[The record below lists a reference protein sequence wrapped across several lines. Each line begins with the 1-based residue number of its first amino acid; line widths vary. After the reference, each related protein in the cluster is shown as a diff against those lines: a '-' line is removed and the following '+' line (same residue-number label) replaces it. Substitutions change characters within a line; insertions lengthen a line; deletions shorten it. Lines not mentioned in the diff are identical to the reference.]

1 MNKVLGIAIGAGLV
15 YGMVRLLK
23 MQNVSD
29 VSTMKMVNPR
39 IHSINLGGLTFRTE
53 VEVNNP
59 SRDSIRITKPVVT
72 ITSKNKFLTQS
83 DAENKEIVIQ
93 PLAVT
98 KIDTIELKLSWSILA
113 GLIKNIVTKIPAVKA
128 VVKYNPLSLAAR
140 GGSLL
145 AMKLNMG
152 MMALMFFLVIIVDID
167 LNSFK

>member
-23 MQNVSD
+23 MQHVSD

-72 ITSKNKFLTQS
+72 LTSKNKFLTQS

-98 KIDTIELKLSWSILA
+98 KIDTIELELSWSILA
-113 GLIKNIVTKIPAVKA
+113 GLIKNIVTKIPAVITAWKSGNKKNLVA
-128 VVKYNPLSLAAR
+128 QLGVPMEMYFTTYVNGLFYQSPSE
-140 GGSLL
+140 
-145 AMKLNMG
+145 KL
-152 MMALMFFLVIIVDID
+152 I
-167 LNSFK
+167 

>member
-59 SRDSIRITKPVVT
+59 SRDSIRIIKPVVT
-72 ITSKNKFLTQS
+72 LTSKNKFLTQS

-98 KIDTIELKLSWSILA
+98 KIDTIELELSWSILA
-113 GLIKNIVTKIPAVKA
+113 GLIKNIVTKIPAVITAWKSGNKKNLVA
-128 VVKYNPLSLAAR
+128 QLGVPMEMYFTTYVNGLFYQSPSE
-140 GGSLL
+140 
-145 AMKLNMG
+145 KL
-152 MMALMFFLVIIVDID
+152 I
-167 LNSFK
+167 

>member
-72 ITSKNKFLTQS
+72 LTSKNKFLTQS

-98 KIDTIELKLSWSILA
+98 KIDTIELELSWSILA
-113 GLIKNIVTKIPAVKA
+113 GLIKNIVTKIPAVITAWKSGNKKNL
-128 VVKYNPLSLAAR
+128 VTQLGVPMEMYFTTYVNGLFYQSPSE
-140 GGSLL
+140 
-145 AMKLNMG
+145 KL
-152 MMALMFFLVIIVDID
+152 I
-167 LNSFK
+167 

>member
-1 MNKVLGIAIGAGLV
+1 MNKVVGIAIGAGLV

-72 ITSKNKFLTQS
+72 LTSKNKFLTQS

-98 KIDTIELKLSWSILA
+98 KIDTIELELSWSILA
-113 GLIKNIVTKIPAVKA
+113 GLIKNIVTKIPAVITAWKSGNKKNLVA
-128 VVKYNPLSLAAR
+128 QLGVPMEMYFTTYVNGLFYQSA
-140 GGSLL
+140 SE
-145 AMKLNMG
+145 KL
-152 MMALMFFLVIIVDID
+152 I
-167 LNSFK
+167 

>member
-72 ITSKNKFLTQS
+72 LTSKNKFLTQS

-98 KIDTIELKLSWSILA
+98 KIDTIELELTWSILA
-113 GLIKNIVTKIPAVKA
+113 GLIKNIVTKIPAVITAWKSGNKKNLVA
-128 VVKYNPLSLAAR
+128 QLGVPMEMYFTTYVNGLFYQSPSE
-140 GGSLL
+140 
-145 AMKLNMG
+145 KL
-152 MMALMFFLVIIVDID
+152 I
-167 LNSFK
+167 

>member
-72 ITSKNKFLTQS
+72 LTSKNKFLTQS

-98 KIDTIELKLSWSILA
+98 KIDTIELELSWSILA
-113 GLIKNIVTKIPAVKA
+113 GLIKNIVTKIPAVITAWKSGNKKNLIA
-128 VVKYNPLSLAAR
+128 QLGVPMEMYFTTYVNGLFYQSPSE
-140 GGSLL
+140 
-145 AMKLNMG
+145 KL
-152 MMALMFFLVIIVDID
+152 I
-167 LNSFK
+167 

>member
-72 ITSKNKFLTQS
+72 LTSKNKFLTQS

-98 KIDTIELKLSWSILA
+98 KIDTIELELSWSILA
-113 GLIKNIVTKIPAVKA
+113 GLIKNIVTKIPAVITAWKSGNKKNLVA
-128 VVKYNPLSLAAR
+128 QLGVPMEMYFTTYVNGLFYQSPSE
-140 GGSLL
+140 
-145 AMKLNMG
+145 KL
-152 MMALMFFLVIIVDID
+152 I
-167 LNSFK
+167 

>member
-72 ITSKNKFLTQS
+72 LTSKNKFLTQS

-98 KIDTIELKLSWSILA
+98 KIDTIELELSWSILA
-113 GLIKNIVTKIPAVKA
+113 GLIKNIVTKIPAVITAWKSGNKKNLVA
-128 VVKYNPLSLAAR
+128 QLGMPMEMYFTTYVNGLFYQSPSE
-140 GGSLL
+140 
-145 AMKLNMG
+145 KL
-152 MMALMFFLVIIVDID
+152 I
-167 LNSFK
+167 

>member
-72 ITSKNKFLTQS
+72 LTSKNKFLTQS

-98 KIDTIELKLSWSILA
+98 KIDTIELELSWSILA
-113 GLIKNIVTKIPAVKA
+113 GLIKNIFTKIPAVITAWKSGNKKNLVA
-128 VVKYNPLSLAAR
+128 QLGVPMEMYFTTYVNGLFYQSPSE
-140 GGSLL
+140 
-145 AMKLNMG
+145 KL
-152 MMALMFFLVIIVDID
+152 I
-167 LNSFK
+167 

>member
-15 YGMVRLLK
+15 YGLVRLLK

-29 VSTMKMVNPR
+29 MSTMKMVNPR

-72 ITSKNKFLTQS
+72 LTSKNKFLTQS
-83 DAENKEIVIQ
+83 DAENKEIIIQ

-98 KIDTIELKLSWSILA
+98 KIDTIELELSWSTLA
-113 GLIKNIVTKIPAVKA
+113 GLIKNIVTKIPAVITAWKSGNKKNLVA
-128 VVKYNPLSLAAR
+128 QLGVPMEMYFTTYVNGLFYQSPSE
-140 GGSLL
+140 
-145 AMKLNMG
+145 KL
-152 MMALMFFLVIIVDID
+152 I
-167 LNSFK
+167 

>member
-72 ITSKNKFLTQS
+72 LTSKNKFLTQS

-98 KIDTIELKLSWSILA
+98 KIDTIELELSWSILA
-113 GLIKNIVTKIPAVKA
+113 GLIKNIVTKIPAVITAWKSGNKKNLVA
-128 VVKYNPLSLAAR
+128 QLGLPMEMYFTTYVNGLFYQSPSE
-140 GGSLL
+140 
-145 AMKLNMG
+145 KL
-152 MMALMFFLVIIVDID
+152 I
-167 LNSFK
+167 

>member
-1 MNKVLGIAIGAGLV
+1 MNKVVGIAIGAGLV

-72 ITSKNKFLTQS
+72 LTSKNKFLTQS

-98 KIDTIELKLSWSILA
+98 KIDTIELELSWSILA
-113 GLIKNIVTKIPAVKA
+113 GLIKNIVTKIPAVITAWKSGNKKNLVA
-128 VVKYNPLSLAAR
+128 QLGVPMEMYFTTYVNGLFYQSPSE
-140 GGSLL
+140 
-145 AMKLNMG
+145 KL
-152 MMALMFFLVIIVDID
+152 I
-167 LNSFK
+167 

>member
-23 MQNVSD
+23 IQNVSD

-39 IHSINLGGLTFRTE
+39 IHSISLGGLTFRTE

-72 ITSKNKFLTQS
+72 LTSKNKFLTQS

-98 KIDTIELKLSWSILA
+98 KIDTIELELSWSILA
-113 GLIKNIVTKIPAVKA
+113 GLIKNIVTKIPAVITAWKSGNKKNLVA
-128 VVKYNPLSLAAR
+128 QLGVPMEMYFTTYVNGLFYQSPSE
-140 GGSLL
+140 
-145 AMKLNMG
+145 KL
-152 MMALMFFLVIIVDID
+152 I
-167 LNSFK
+167 

>member
-29 VSTMKMVNPR
+29 VSTIKMVNPR

-72 ITSKNKFLTQS
+72 LTSKNKFLTQS

-98 KIDTIELKLSWSILA
+98 KIDTIELELSWSILA
-113 GLIKNIVTKIPAVKA
+113 GLIKNIVTKIPAVITAWKSGNKKNLVA
-128 VVKYNPLSLAAR
+128 QLGVPMEMYFTTYVNGLFYQSPSE
-140 GGSLL
+140 
-145 AMKLNMG
+145 KL
-152 MMALMFFLVIIVDID
+152 I
-167 LNSFK
+167 

>member
-72 ITSKNKFLTQS
+72 LTSKNKFLTQS

-98 KIDTIELKLSWSILA
+98 KIDTIELELSWSILA
-113 GLIKNIVTKIPAVKA
+113 GLIKNIVTKIPAVITAWKSGNKKNLVA
-128 VVKYNPLSLAAR
+128 QWGVPMEMYFTTYVNGLFYQSPSE
-140 GGSLL
+140 
-145 AMKLNMG
+145 KL
-152 MMALMFFLVIIVDID
+152 I
-167 LNSFK
+167 

>member
-39 IHSINLGGLTFRTE
+39 IHSINLGGLTSRTE

-72 ITSKNKFLTQS
+72 LTSKNKFLTQS

-98 KIDTIELKLSWSILA
+98 KIDTIELELSWSILA
-113 GLIKNIVTKIPAVKA
+113 GLIKNIVTKIPAVITAWKSGNKKNLVA
-128 VVKYNPLSLAAR
+128 QLGVPMEMYFTTYVNGLFYQSPSE
-140 GGSLL
+140 
-145 AMKLNMG
+145 KL
-152 MMALMFFLVIIVDID
+152 I
-167 LNSFK
+167 

>member
-29 VSTMKMVNPR
+29 VSTMKMGNPR

-72 ITSKNKFLTQS
+72 LTSKNKFLTQS

-98 KIDTIELKLSWSILA
+98 KIDTIELELSWSILA
-113 GLIKNIVTKIPAVKA
+113 GLIKNIVTKIPAVITAWKSGNKKNLVA
-128 VVKYNPLSLAAR
+128 QLGVPMEMYFTTYVNGLFYQSPSE
-140 GGSLL
+140 
-145 AMKLNMG
+145 KL
-152 MMALMFFLVIIVDID
+152 I
-167 LNSFK
+167 

>member
-72 ITSKNKFLTQS
+72 LTSKNKFLTQS

-98 KIDTIELKLSWSILA
+98 KIDTIELELSWSILA
-113 GLIKNIVTKIPAVKA
+113 GLIKNIVTKIPAVITAWKSGNKKNLVA
-128 VVKYNPLSLAAR
+128 QLGVPMEMYFTTYVNGLFYQS
-140 GGSLL
+140 SSE
-145 AMKLNMG
+145 KL
-152 MMALMFFLVIIVDID
+152 I
-167 LNSFK
+167 

>member
-72 ITSKNKFLTQS
+72 LTSKNKFLMQS

-98 KIDTIELKLSWSILA
+98 KIDTIELELSWSILA
-113 GLIKNIVTKIPAVKA
+113 GLIKNIVTKIPAVITAWKSGNKKNLVA
-128 VVKYNPLSLAAR
+128 QLGVPMEMYFTTYVNGLFYQSPSE
-140 GGSLL
+140 
-145 AMKLNMG
+145 KL
-152 MMALMFFLVIIVDID
+152 I
-167 LNSFK
+167 

>member
-29 VSTMKMVNPR
+29 VSTMKMVKPR

-72 ITSKNKFLTQS
+72 LTSKNKFLTQS

-98 KIDTIELKLSWSILA
+98 KIDTIELELSWSILA
-113 GLIKNIVTKIPAVKA
+113 GLIKNIGTKIPAVITACKSGN
-128 VVKYNPLSLAAR
+128 KKN
-140 GGSLL
+140 
-145 AMKLNMG
+145 
-152 MMALMFFLVIIVDID
+152 LVAQLGVPMEMYFTTYVNG
-167 LNSFK
+167 LFYQSPS

>member
-72 ITSKNKFLTQS
+72 LTSKNKFLTQS
-83 DAENKEIVIQ
+83 DAENKESVSQ

-98 KIDTIELKLSWSILA
+98 KIDTIELELSWSILA
-113 GLIKNIVTKIPAVKA
+113 GLIKNIVTKIPAVITAWKSGNKKNLVA
-128 VVKYNPLSLAAR
+128 QLGVPMEMYFTTYVNGLFYQSPSE
-140 GGSLL
+140 
-145 AMKLNMG
+145 KL
-152 MMALMFFLVIIVDID
+152 I
-167 LNSFK
+167 